1 MCPPPPNS
9 LATALMFTG
18 PFERMLIRQSSVALS
33 LKKIT
38 AWMSR
43 TVSGKLISPSVS
55 S

>member
-1 MCPPPPNS
+1 MWPPPPNS
-9 LATALMFTG
+9 LATALMFTA
-18 PFERMLIRQSSVALS
+18 PFERMLMRQSSGPLS

-38 AWMSR
+38 AWMSL